1 MGVGILIKR
10 WNGAILLPY
19 RESVVPSQTQP
30 AIKKSPRLV
39 LTSKGVSEAIL
50 LCRLAVGANIEIDKQ
65 VVSRFHF
72 PTAQIL
78 TNYVEWT

>member
-1 MGVGILIKR
+1 MVLSCSFIVSRSCPLKR
-10 WNGAILLPY
+10 
-19 RESVVPSQTQP
+19 SQP
-30 AIKKSPRLV
+30 AIKKKSNVDLERSFRSYLMY
-39 LTSKGVSEAIL
+39 L
-50 LCRLAVGANIEIDKQ
+50 RLAVGANIEIDKQ

>member
-1 MGVGILIKR
+1 MAGGMLIKR

-19 RESVVPSQTQP
+19 RESVVPSQRSQP
-30 AIKKSPRLV
+30 AMKKKSDVDLER
-39 LTSKGVSEAIL
+39 SFRSY
-50 LCRLAVGANIEIDKQ
+50 LCRLAVGANDVEIDKQ

-78 TNYVEWT
+78 TNHVEWT